1 MKRLLLLLVAAMA
14 VSSCNVFEFKEE
26 DWAVLYP
33 EMNAH
38 LKYLCIDE
46 DGLWEKFDDP
56 VFGEQLI
63 EYIPGASRI
72 VDAYVEGE
80 LASYQDI
87 AEFPDLSDRIED
99 GTWFPLEAECMA
111 RLCDYIR
118 ESFNE
123 QDDFTL
129 SFPEFYTLDDDY
141 MAYYTTYCQKTGEYY
156 LISYNVDTEEMSYD
170 LSAYEFVEY

>member
-1 MKRLLLLLVAAMA
+1 
-14 VSSCNVFEFKEE
+14 
-26 DWAVLYP
+26 
-33 EMNAH
+33 
-38 LKYLCIDE
+38 
-46 DGLWEKFDDP
+46 
-56 VFGEQLI
+56 
-63 EYIPGASRI
+63 
-72 VDAYVEGE
+72 
-80 LASYQDI
+80 
-87 AEFPDLSDRIED
+87 
-99 GTWFPLEAECMA
+99 MA

-141 MAYYTTYCQKTGEYY
+141 MAYYTTYCQETGEYY